1 MVRRVISQSVLLPA
15 SAEALF
21 DMYLNA
27 DEHGAI
33 TGAPVRIDR
42 ALGSDFSA
50 FEGMLSGTMLALVS
64 PCLIIQSWRS
74 AKFNP
79 TDPDS
84 TLILNFKPEADGG
97 RIDLVHLDVP
107 DHDYDGVNEG
117 WTKFYW
123 TPWREYLARKV
134 E

>member
-1 MVRRVISQSVLLPA
+1 MFR
-15 SAEALF
+15 
-21 DMYLNA
+21 MYLDAN
-27 DEHGAI
+27 EHELI
-33 TGAPVRIDR
+33 TGGPVMIDPSV
-42 ALGSDFSA
+42 GSRFSA
-50 FEGMLSGTMLALVS
+50 FDGALSGTILATVD
-64 PCLIIQSWRS
+64 PFLIVQSWRS
-74 AKFNP
+74 AKFNA

-84 TLILNFKPEADGG
+84 TLILTFKSEADGG

-123 TPWREYLARKV
+123 TPWREYLARKA